1 MKPKDS
7 ISKVPYHNPNQ
18 DLIEGCKRRDQQSQ
32 FMVYKLYYKAM
43 YRVSLRIVR
52 DEMEAEDI
60 MQESF
65 LSAFD
70 RIDAY
75 SGVASFGAWLRK
87 IVENRS
93 YDFLR
98 KSKGMSCESIETSA
112 FNSQLADSNP
122 EDGDIKDSLVKKVK
136 EIINHLPAGCREV
149 FSLYHFE
156 GYDHEEIGE
165 ILSISPVTSRSQ
177 YNRSRKRILDEF
189 RNSNILN
196 TLSRHLF

>member
-7 ISKVPYHNPNQ
+7 KSGVPYHNPNQ
-18 DLIEGCKRRDQQSQ
+18 DLIDGCKRREQQSQ
-32 FMVYKLYYKAM
+32 FMVYKLYYKAI
-43 YRVSLRIVR
+43 YNISLRMVR
-52 DEMEAEDI
+52 DETEAEDI

-70 RIDAY
+70 RIYTY

-98 KSKGMSCESIETSA
+98 KKNRIVFESIETSA
-112 FNSQLADSNP
+112 VNRQPAESSTEE
-122 EDGDIKDSLVKKVK
+122 EDNKSGMVKRAR
-136 EIINHLPAGCREV
+136 EIINNLPAGCRDV
-149 FSLYHFE
+149 ISLYHFE
-156 GYDHEEIGE
+156 GYDHEKIGE

-189 RNSNILN
+189 CNSDILN
-196 TLSRHLF
+196 TLKRHFF

>member
-7 ISKVPYHNPNQ
+7 KSSVPYPHTNQ
-18 DLIEGCKRRDQQSQ
+18 DLINGCKRRDQQSQ

-43 YRVSLRIVR
+43 YNVSLRIVR
-52 DEMEAEDI
+52 DETEAEDI

-65 LSAFD
+65 LAAFD
-70 RIDAY
+70 RIDTY
-75 SGVASFGAWLRK
+75 SGVACFGAWLKK

-98 KSKGMSCESIETSA
+98 KNNRMVFESIETSA
-112 FNSQLADSNP
+112 VNRQLAESSP
-122 EDGDIKDSLVKKVK
+122 EEEDDKSDIVKKAR
-136 EIINHLPAGCREV
+136 EIINNLPAGCRDV

-156 GYDHEEIGE
+156 GYDHEEISE
-165 ILSISPVTSRSQ
+165 ILSISPVSSRSQ

-189 RNSNILN
+189 RKSNILN
-196 TLSRHLF
+196 TFRKHLF